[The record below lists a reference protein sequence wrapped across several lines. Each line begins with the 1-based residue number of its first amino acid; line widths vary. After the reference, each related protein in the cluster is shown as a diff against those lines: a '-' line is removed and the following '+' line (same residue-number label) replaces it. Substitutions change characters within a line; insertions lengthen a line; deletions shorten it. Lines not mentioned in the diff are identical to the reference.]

1 MKPAADYTPARRN
14 LQACLEALDAHFTSE
29 ELRPDAGVKLLWL
42 IRATHRAWMEASG
55 GTGHVEGLAFAGL
68 SPKLS
73 GAIFLGGM
81 LSLSTTAMAMM
92 QMTVMPAEPQPQEGT
107 GHG

>member
-1 MKPAADYTPARRN
+1 MKTAAQYTPARQN
-14 LQACLEALDAHFTSE
+14 LAACLAALDAHFTSE
-29 ELRPDAGVKLLWL
+29 ELRADAGVKLLWL
-42 IRATHRAWMEASG
+42 IRATHRAWLEASG
-55 GTGHVEGLAFAGL
+55 GSGHIEGVVFEGL

-92 QMTVMPAEPQPQEGT
+92 QMTVMPAETQPEG
-107 GHG
+107 GSDE